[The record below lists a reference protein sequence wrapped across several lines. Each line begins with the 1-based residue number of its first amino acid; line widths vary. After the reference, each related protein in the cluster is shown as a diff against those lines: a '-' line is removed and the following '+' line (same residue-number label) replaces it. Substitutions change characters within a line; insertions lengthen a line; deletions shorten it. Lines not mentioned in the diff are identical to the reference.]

1 MKKLFA
7 AFAVLTITGSAM
19 SAPVFAQSNMQDI
32 SAQLQSSLEA
42 NTPTVVYFDF
52 DKDNI
57 KADVAAIL
65 EQQAAWLLQNP
76 DAKVNLAGHTDA
88 VGSNEYNDDLAMRRA
103 NAVQQYLFDNG
114 VSPAQMQSIVSRG
127 EYDLAVSTTE
137 RERLNRRVTT
147 SVTGLVQMVAAPPP
161 PPPPVVPT
169 PVRTYSE
176 DASPVCDG
184 RSRTTLV
191 AMDTKALGGELMS
204 RMNAA
209 AAKYDDPAVQAST
222 DYIYN
227 LAGYTKVQCGI
238 ALGFTKKGIVDERS
252 VNNCDCSSNLL
263 AKG

>member
-1 MKKLFA
+1 MKKLFTAIA
-7 AFAVLTITGSAM
+7 ALTIAGTAL
-19 SAPVFAQSNMQDI
+19 SAPVYAQSNMQDI

-42 NTPTVVYFDF
+42 NSPTVVYFDF

-65 EQQAAWLLQNP
+65 KQQASWLLQNP
-76 DAKVNLAGHTDA
+76 DAKVDLAGHTDA
-88 VGSNEYNDDLAMRRA
+88 VGSNEYNEDLAMRRA
-103 NAVQQYLFDNG
+103 NAVQQYLYDNG
-114 VSPAQMQSIVSRG
+114 VSAAQMRSVVSRG
-127 EYDLAVSTTE
+127 EYELAISTQE

-147 SVTGLVQMVAAPPP
+147 AVTGLVELVAAPPP

-184 RSRTTLV
+184 RSRTTL
-191 AMDTKALGGELMS
+191 AGMDTDALGGELES

-209 AAKYDDPAVQAST
+209 AAKYNDPSVQGST
-222 DYIYN
+222 DHMYS

-238 ALGFTKKGIVDERS
+238 ALGFTKKGIIDERS
-252 VNNCDCSSNLL
+252 VSNCDCSSNLL
-263 AKG
+263 ARG